1 VEQITIVITESA
13 YTDLEDIENYIS
25 LDSPSI
31 ARSFISKIFDK
42 IDYLYQYPSFG
53 KPVPELGNKSI
64 RELLLNNIESY
75 TRLLTKEISVSLEL
89 YMVRGCLIWS
99 FKPSFLS
106 SGIKLYV

>member
-64 RELLLNNIESY
+64 RELLLNKYRIIYQVVDERNISIIRIVHGS
-75 TRLLTKEISVSLEL
+75 RLLDLE
-89 YMVRGCLIWS
+89 
-99 FKPSFLS
+99 F
-106 SGIKLYV
+106 